1 MCKAASGYEGILVL
15 VLSQEIG
22 YHSDHFDAL
31 WVLSEAMASGALSR
45 SLGCCSASMRRS
57 YASLSSSCRL
67 DGAWTGYYGP
77 DFVPPVTRT
86 LAGATT
92 GILPF
97 ATSQLC
103 AWQLQMP
110 TASQVI
116 GRLSGILPRAWV
128 DGLTDG
134 LVLTSHQTYRPKV
147 LKRKRE
153 HGFLKRCGN
162 YSFHTHLGNVLKPS
176 AACVS
181 TIVVRFI
188 EPDKKI
194 TVKMMKPIETS

>member
-1 MCKAASGYEGILVL
+1 
-15 VLSQEIG
+15 
-22 YHSDHFDAL
+22 
-31 WVLSEAMASGALSR
+31 MASGALSR

-181 TIVVRFI
+181 TIAPGKNLSLGVAALLLACVDGLCISVCFFLGVLPSLVLLLPLPPCLFVVHR
-188 EPDKKI
+188 
-194 TVKMMKPIETS
+194 TN